1 MKDNK
6 SSNIICTS
14 QRLCNLYKLDLTST
28 NVGQIMTMEVNS
40 KPYSYSKNNLDI
52 NKWHKRMGHIGEQH
66 LKLMSRNEMVRG
78 LNIKP
83 QQRLIFCPSCLCG
96 KQQQN
101 RFPIGQSRKAK
112 EILELIHYD
121 ICSPMQILSIRREIF
136 FYFYQ

>member
-1 MKDNK
+1 
-6 SSNIICTS
+6 
-14 QRLCNLYKLDLTST
+14 
-28 NVGQIMTMEVNS
+28 MTMEVNS